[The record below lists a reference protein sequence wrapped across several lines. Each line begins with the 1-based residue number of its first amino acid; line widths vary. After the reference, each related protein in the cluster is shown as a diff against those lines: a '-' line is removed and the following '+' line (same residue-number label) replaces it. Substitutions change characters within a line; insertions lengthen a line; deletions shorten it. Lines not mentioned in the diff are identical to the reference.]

1 MEKIRELFGGKFIV
15 EKINEKGQY
24 RVAILRIGEN
34 IFTFLESTSP
44 ESLVAKQ
51 IERFGETMQ
60 HMGIEVEDIKKFTDH
75 LHAQGLKTSNY
86 PEIEGVRKEVL
97 VGPRYPAGGPWA
109 LGVGLVLTSH
119 SPRCFRMA
127 LVTCGFSIKLMI
139 PMIPR
144 HFGQVRESTFP
155 DQVGDRLL
163 YSGSAGPNFSG
174 IPSNFY
180 RLPGCRG
187 PRGLRFFFPG
197 MDSE

>member
-86 PEIEGVRKEVL
+86 QKLRESGRKFWS
-97 VGPRYPAGGPWA
+97 GRGIRQAGHGPWEW
-109 LGVGLVLTSH
+109 VL
-119 SPRCFRMA
+119 F
-127 LVTCGFSIKLMI
+127 
-139 PMIPR
+139 
-144 HFGQVRESTFP
+144 
-155 DQVGDRLL
+155 
-163 YSGSAGPNFSG
+163 
-174 IPSNFY
+174 
-180 RLPGCRG
+180 
-187 PRGLRFFFPG
+187 
-197 MDSE
+197 